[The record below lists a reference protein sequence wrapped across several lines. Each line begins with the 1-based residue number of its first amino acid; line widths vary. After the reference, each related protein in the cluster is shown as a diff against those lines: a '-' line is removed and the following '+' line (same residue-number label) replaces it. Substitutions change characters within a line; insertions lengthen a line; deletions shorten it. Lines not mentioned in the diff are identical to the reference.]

1 MAIIGAHEAKMKLI
15 DLAVKLRSFLDLCTT
30 FNGALLEPSRVYC
43 RRYLLLY
50 LENKEKKLIPLDN
63 CLYNPQ
69 TKLILYYFYLRY
81 YYQHLLRGS
90 FLFRFYTASLCI
102 RLFCQMQDRLIFQ

>member
-1 MAIIGAHEAKMKLI
+1 MVGGHYWSSRGKDEVNRLGGEA
-15 DLAVKLRSFLDLCTT
+15 SFL
-30 FNGALLEPSRVYC
+30 SRPVHNLQ
-43 RRYLLLY
+43 RRPLGTESSILY
-50 LENKEKKLIPLDN
+50 LETKGKKLTPLDN

-81 YYQHLLRGS
+81 YYQHLLGGS